1 MSRLKRTVSI
11 LAAGAVV
18 LLAACGDEPTSPRQH
33 TLTVSAEQLAA
44 LNAALDDAM
53 TRLVPALADQTAS
66 QDVRRA
72 LAAGS
77 AGLAARDGTRLDAA
91 LGGARTALGRPDAP
105 ESDAPIVESLRF
117 VIERVHAAARETH
130 ENQP

>member
-1 MSRLKRTVSI
+1 MSRMKWTVSI

-18 LLAACGDEPTSPRQH
+18 LLAACGDEPTSPQQQ
-33 TLTVSAEQLAA
+33 TLTVSAEQLTA
-44 LNAALDDAM
+44 LNTALDDAL
-53 TRLVPALADQTAS
+53 TRLVPALADQTAA

-77 AGLAARDGTRLDAA
+77 AGLAARDGRRLDAA
-91 LGGARTALGRPDAP
+91 LGSARAALGRPDAP

-117 VIERVHAAARETH
+117 VIERVNAAARETN
-130 ENQP
+130 ESQP